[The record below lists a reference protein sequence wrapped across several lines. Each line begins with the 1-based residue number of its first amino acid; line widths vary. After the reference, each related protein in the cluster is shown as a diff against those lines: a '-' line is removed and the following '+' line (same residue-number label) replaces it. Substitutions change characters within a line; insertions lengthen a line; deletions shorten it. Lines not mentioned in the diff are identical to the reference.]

1 MAAESNAILLFGAH
15 GQLGHE
21 LQRLLEPLGA
31 VKPFGSSDADFRE
44 PELLREIVR
53 RHRPRII
60 VNAAAF
66 TAVDKAESDSA
77 TAFAINAT
85 APAILA
91 EEAEAVDAC
100 LVHYSTDYVFDGR
113 KNTPYVETDPV
124 NPLSV
129 YGRSKAAGEQAVGAV
144 RRHLIFRTSWVVG
157 THGSNFV
164 KTMLRLAGEREEL
177 RVVADQ
183 IGAPTSA
190 ALLAD
195 MTAKILAQM
204 AHQSADE
211 ARWGLYHLV
220 AAGETSWYA
229 LARHV
234 VARAGRMGYPLKTK
248 PEAIVPITTADYA
261 SATARP
267 ANSRLDTSKLR
278 AAFAVTLPDWSV
290 GVDDVLDNI
299 VAAAAP

>member
-1 MAAESNAILLFGAH
+1 MAAESNGILLFGAR

-21 LQRLLEPLGA
+21 LQRSLTPLGA
-31 VKPFGSSDADFRE
+31 VSPFGSSDADFRK
-44 PELLREIVR
+44 PEMLREIVR

-66 TAVDKAESDSA
+66 TAVDKAESESE

-91 EEAEAVDAC
+91 EEAEAVGAC
-100 LVHYSTDYVFDGR
+100 LVHYSTDYVFDGK

-129 YGRSKAAGEQAVGAV
+129 YGRSKAEGEQAVGAN
-144 RRHLIFRTSWVVG
+144 RRHLTFRTSWVVG
-157 THGSNFV
+157 THGNNFV

-195 MTAKILAQM
+195 VTARILAKM
-204 AHQSADE
+204 ADQSADD

-220 AAGETSWYA
+220 AVGETSWYA

-234 VARAGRMGYPLKTK
+234 VARAGQMGYALKTK
-248 PEAIVPITTADYA
+248 PEAIVPITAADYA
-261 SATARP
+261 STAARP

-278 AAFAVTLPDWSV
+278 TAFAVTLPDWSA
-290 GVDDVLDNI
+290 GVDDVLDGI
-299 VAAAAP
+299 VAAAP

>member
-1 MAAESNAILLFGAH
+1 MENESNSILLFGVR

-21 LQRLLEPLGA
+21 LRRSLTPVGT
-31 VKPFGSSDADFRE
+31 VISFGSSDADFRK
-44 PELLREIVR
+44 PEMLREIVR
-53 RHRPRII
+53 RHRPRLI

-66 TAVDKAESDSA
+66 TAVDRAETESA
-77 TAFAINAT
+77 IAFAINAT

-91 EEAEAVDAC
+91 EESEAVGAC

-113 KNTPYVETDPV
+113 KNTPYVETDPI

-129 YGRSKAAGEQAVGAV
+129 YGRSKAEGEQAVGTN
-144 RRHLIFRTSWVVG
+144 RKHLIFRTSWVVG
-157 THGSNFV
+157 VHGNNFV

-195 MTAKILAQM
+195 VTAKILAQM
-204 AHQSADE
+204 ASQSADD

-234 VARAGRMGYPLKTK
+234 VTRAGRMGYPLKAK
-248 PEAIVPITTADYA
+248 PEAIVPIATADYKTAA
-261 SATARP
+261 SRP

-278 AAFAVTLPDWSV
+278 AAFAMTLPDWSV

-299 VAAAAP
+299 VAAAP